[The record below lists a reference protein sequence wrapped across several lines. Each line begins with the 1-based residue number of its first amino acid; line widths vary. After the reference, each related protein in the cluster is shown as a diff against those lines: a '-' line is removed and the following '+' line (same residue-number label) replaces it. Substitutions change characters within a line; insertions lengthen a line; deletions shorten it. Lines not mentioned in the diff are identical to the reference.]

1 MPVRFWYAALYRKE
15 KDNMSKSYKKNPG
28 YTLEKSSR
36 TDKRLANKQVRKEAN
51 NSEMKFKHSDFKK
64 VPKECY
70 GYKKRWTLEEALENF
85 RSGRNLSNVFKSEDE
100 VIEYWKRCSVRK

>member
-1 MPVRFWYAALYRKE
+1 
-15 KDNMSKSYKKNPG
+15 MSKSYKKNPG

-36 TDKRLANKQVRKEAN
+36 TDKRLANKQIRKEAN
-51 NSEMKFKHSDFKK
+51 TSEMKLKHSDFKK

-85 RSGRNLSNVFKSEDE
+85 RRGRNLSDVFKSEDE
-100 VIEYWKRCSVRK
+100 VIEYWKRCSIRK

>member
-1 MPVRFWYAALYRKE
+1 
-15 KDNMSKSYKKNPG
+15 MSKSYKKNPG

-36 TDKRLANKQVRKEAN
+36 TDKRLANKQIRKEAN
-51 NSEMKFKHSDFKK
+51 NSKIKFKHSDFKK

-70 GYKKRWTLEEALENF
+70 GCKRKWTLEEAIKNF

-100 VIEYWKRCSVRK
+100 VIEYWKKCSVRK

>member
-15 KDNMSKSYKKNPG
+15 KDSMSKSYKKNPG

-36 TDKRLANKQVRKEAN
+36 TDKRLSNKQIRKEAN

-70 GYKKRWTLEEALENF
+70 GYKRRWTLEEALENF